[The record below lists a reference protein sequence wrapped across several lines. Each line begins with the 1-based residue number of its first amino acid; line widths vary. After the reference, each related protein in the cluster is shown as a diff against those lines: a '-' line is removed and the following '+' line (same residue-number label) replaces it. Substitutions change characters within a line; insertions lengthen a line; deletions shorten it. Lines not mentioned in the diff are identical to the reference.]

1 MFCQITFLTIMIEK
15 EHTAM
20 NEILQKLID
29 TAPIYQDILQQDIAF
44 SISDMEQYLYM
55 LETDLLKFPFPVGTR
70 IDAGGYEAVL
80 NIIKSTK
87 KPFINYVPKEITG
100 TVPLKAI
107 VAPIFDEDEMVGLF
121 SVSIS
126 MDKEEKV
133 STTSE
138 RLTQSV
144 EQVYGLID
152 TITNSADGLNN
163 MMQSIQENVAQAVE
177 SIKAGNESI
186 SQIKKIA
193 KQSGLLGLNAAIVSA
208 KSGEDGKSFSVVAK
222 EMQKLAADSTTIS
235 EQVVQSLNGIE
246 ESIKEILQFIEEA
259 KVMAQSQYVETDNV
273 RNNMKLISE
282 QSIALVEYSKQED

>member
-1 MFCQITFLTIMIEK
+1 
-15 EHTAM
+15 M

-70 IDAGGYEAVL
+70 IDEGGYEMVL
-80 NIIKSTK
+80 NMIKETR
-87 KPFINYVPKEITG
+87 KPFINYVPREITG
-100 TVPLKAI
+100 TVPLKSI
-107 VAPIFDEDEMVGLF
+107 VAPIFDNDEMIGLF
-121 SVSIS
+121 SVSIN

-133 STTSE
+133 GTTSE
-138 RLTQSV
+138 KLTQSV

-152 TITNSADGLNN
+152 TITNSADGLNT
-163 MMQSIQENVAQAVE
+163 MMQSIQENVAKAVE

-193 KQSGLLGLNAAIVSA
+193 KQSGMLGLNAAIVSA

-222 EMQKLAADSTTIS
+222 EMQKLAADSTSIS
-235 EQVVQSLNGIE
+235 DQVVQSLNGIE
-246 ESIKEILQFIEEA
+246 NSIREILQFIEEA
-259 KVMAQSQYVETDNV
+259 KRMAHSQYTDTDNV
-273 RNNMKLISE
+273 RNSMKLISE
-282 QSIALVEYSKQED
+282 QSIELVEYSKQQG

>member
-1 MFCQITFLTIMIEK
+1 
-15 EHTAM
+15 M

-29 TAPIYQDILQQDIAF
+29 TAPLYQQILQQDIAF
-44 SISDMEQYLYM
+44 SISDMEKYLYM

-70 IDAGGYEAVL
+70 IDEGGYEMVL
-80 NIIKSTK
+80 NMIKSTG
-87 KPFINYVPKEITG
+87 KPFINYVPKEMTG

-107 VAPIFDEDEMVGLF
+107 IAPIYDGGEMVGLF

-138 RLTQSV
+138 KLTQSV

-152 TITNSADGLNN
+152 TITNSADGLST

-186 SQIKKIA
+186 AHIKKIA

-208 KSGEDGKSFSVVAK
+208 KSGEEGKAFSVVAN
-222 EMQKLAADSTTIS
+222 EMQKLASDSTTIS

-259 KVMAQSQYVETDNV
+259 KAMAQSQFTETDNV
-273 RNNMKLISE
+273 RANMKLISDQTIE
-282 QSIALVEYSKQED
+282 LVKYSKQSDR

>member
-1 MFCQITFLTIMIEK
+1 
-15 EHTAM
+15 M
-20 NEILQKLID
+20 NELLQKLID
-29 TAPIYQDILQQDIAF
+29 TAPLYQQILQQDIAF
-44 SISDMEQYLYM
+44 SISDMEKYLYM

-70 IDAGGYEAVL
+70 IDEGGYEMVL
-80 NIIKSTK
+80 NMIKSTG
-87 KPFINYVPKEITG
+87 KPFINYVPKEMTG

-107 VAPIFDEDEMVGLF
+107 VAPIYDGKEMVGLF

-138 RLTQSV
+138 KLTRSV

-152 TITNSADGLNN
+152 TITNSADGLST

-186 SQIKKIA
+186 AHIKKIA

-208 KSGEDGKSFSVVAK
+208 KSGEEGKAFSVVAN
-222 EMQKLAADSTTIS
+222 EMQKLASDSTTIS

-246 ESIKEILQFIEEA
+246 ASIKEILQYIEEA
-259 KVMAQSQYVETDNV
+259 KAMAQSQFTETNNV
-273 RNNMKLISE
+273 RDNMKLISNQTIE
-282 QSIALVEYSKQED
+282 LVEYSKQQDR

>member
-1 MFCQITFLTIMIEK
+1 
-15 EHTAM
+15 M

-29 TAPIYQDILQQDIAF
+29 TAPLYQQILQQDIAF
-44 SISDMEQYLYM
+44 SISDMEKYLYM

-70 IDAGGYEAVL
+70 IDEGGYEMVL
-80 NIIKSTK
+80 NMIKSTG
-87 KPFINYVPKEITG
+87 KPFVNYVPKEMTG

-107 VAPIFDEDEMVGLF
+107 IAPIYDGNEMVGLF

-133 STTSE
+133 TTTSE
-138 RLTQSV
+138 KLTESV

-152 TITNSADGLNN
+152 TITNSAGGLNT
-163 MMQSIQENVAQAVE
+163 MMQSIQENVSQAVE

-186 SQIKKIA
+186 AHIKKIA

-208 KSGEDGKSFSVVAK
+208 KSGEEGKAFSVVAN

-246 ESIKEILQFIEEA
+246 ASIREILQYIEEA
-259 KVMAQSQYVETDNV
+259 KAMAQSQFTETDHV
-273 RNNMKLISE
+273 RSNMKLISE
-282 QSIALVEYSKQED
+282 QSIKLVEYSKEHEN

>member
-1 MFCQITFLTIMIEK
+1 
-15 EHTAM
+15 M

-70 IDAGGYEAVL
+70 IDEGGYEMVL
-80 NIIKSTK
+80 NMIKETR
-87 KPFINYVPKEITG
+87 KPFINYVPREITG

-107 VAPIFDEDEMVGLF
+107 VAPIFDNDEMIGLF
-121 SVSIS
+121 SVSIN

-133 STTSE
+133 GTTSE
-138 RLTQSV
+138 KLTQSV

-152 TITNSADGLNN
+152 TITNSADGLNT
-163 MMQSIQENVAQAVE
+163 MMQSIQENVAKAVE

-193 KQSGLLGLNAAIVSA
+193 KQSGMLGLNAAIVSA

-222 EMQKLAADSTTIS
+222 EMQKLAADSTSIS
-235 EQVVQSLNGIE
+235 DQVVQSLNGIE
-246 ESIKEILQFIEEA
+246 NSIREILQFIEEA
-259 KVMAQSQYVETDNV
+259 KRMAHSQYTDTDNV
-273 RNNMKLISE
+273 RNSMKLISE
-282 QSIALVEYSKQED
+282 QSIELVEYSKQQG